1 MKLRLALAAATC
13 LAVPMMAHAQPVT
26 GPYISL
32 GAGTTLQNHIHYNDT
47 TLGGIAGGKVQF
59 KPSYS
64 GEFAVGY
71 GLGNGFRIELAGNF
85 NRNTASTLKGY
96 NGTEDKAT
104 GGLRTYG
111 PMVNALYDFNVG
123 MPIYPFV
130 GAGIG
135 YQFQDIDSAI
145 RSDNGAYFH
154 GTKGRFAYN
163 VIAGASYPIA
173 AVPGLSFTATYKF
186 MQRVGNPNYDGVQM
200 GLSYSNTFL
209 LGLRYQLF
217 QPVAAP
223 VPAPAPV
230 APVVAPAPAVAKTFL
245 VFFDWDKY
253 NLTPRATQIIA
264 QAADYSKT
272 AKVTT
277 LDVNGYTDTS
287 GAAGYNM
294 GLSIRRAK
302 SVAAQLVVDGVPADE
317 IEIHGYGETHL
328 LVQTGP
334 GVREPQ
340 NRRVE
345 IILH

>member
-13 LAVPMMAHAQPVT
+13 LAVPVMAHAQPVT
-26 GPYISL
+26 GPYVSL
-32 GAGTTLQNHIHYNDT
+32 GAGTTLQNHINYNDT
-47 TLGGIAGGKVQF
+47 TVGGVAGGKAQF

-64 GEFAVGY
+64 GQFGIGY
-71 GLGNGFRIELAGNF
+71 GLGNGIRIELDGNF
-85 NRNTASTLKGY
+85 YRNTVSSLKGY
-96 NGTEDKAT
+96 NGSYNRAT

-123 MPIYPFV
+123 LPIYPFV
-130 GAGIG
+130 GAGVG

-145 RSDNGAYFH
+145 RADNGAYFH
-154 GTKGRFAYN
+154 GTKGRFAYDA
-163 VIAGASYPIA
+163 IAGVSYPISY
-173 AVPGLSFTATYKF
+173 VPGLSMTATYTF
-186 MQRVGNPNYDGVQM
+186 MQRVGNPDYDGVHM
-200 GLSYSNTFL
+200 GMSYSNTFM

-217 QPVAAP
+217 QPAQTPVPTPTPAPTP
-223 VPAPAPV
+223 VPAPV
-230 APVVAPAPAVAKTFL
+230 VAKTFI
-245 VFFDWDKY
+245 VFFNWDKY
-253 NLTPRATQIIA
+253 NITPRADQIIE
-264 QAADYSKT
+264 QAAAYSKT

-294 GLSIRRAK
+294 GLSIHRAK
-302 SVAAQLVVDGVPADE
+302 AVAAKLVADGVPADE
-317 IEIHGYGETHL
+317 IEIQGYGETHL
-328 LVQTGP
+328 LVPTGP